1 LISKNENFEE
11 PLMFSFTYPAILK
24 PEAATGGFVVN
35 FPDIPE
41 ALTEGDDLTDA
52 LAQAAD
58 CLGAAL
64 EGYLEGGRR
73 IPIPSKPRR
82 GQRLIQVPLY
92 LAPKLALYMAMS
104 ERRMNNVQLARK
116 LGVSETVVRRMLNPK
131 HDTKAEKIQAALE
144 ALGKR
149 ITVAVEDAA

>member
-1 LISKNENFEE
+1 
-11 PLMFSFTYPAILK
+11 MFSFTYPAILK
-24 PEAATGGFVVN
+24 PEVSTGGFVVN

-41 ALTEGDDLTDA
+41 ALTEGDDLADA
-52 LAQAAD
+52 LTQSTD

-73 IPIPSKPRR
+73 IPIPSKPLR

-92 LAPKLALYMAMS
+92 LAPKLALYMAMN
-104 ERRMNNVQLARK
+104 EKRVNNVQLARK
-116 LGVSETVVRRMLNPK
+116 LGVSETVVRRMLNPR
-131 HDTKAEKIQAALE
+131 HDTKPEKIQAALE

>member
-1 LISKNENFEE
+1 
-11 PLMFSFTYPAILK
+11 M
-24 PEAATGGFVVN
+24 VN

-41 ALTEGDDLTDA
+41 ALTEGENLADA
-52 LAQAAD
+52 LVQAAD

-73 IPIPSKPRR
+73 IPIPSKPGR

-92 LAPKLALYMAMS
+92 LAPKLALYMAMN
-104 ERRMNNVQLARK
+104 EKRVNNVQLARK
-116 LGVSETVVRRMLNPK
+116 LGVSETVVRRMLNPR
-131 HDTKAEKIQAALE
+131 HDTKPEKIQVALE